1 MVDIALNCDMPLP
14 FIDHQETDDGET
26 LIEIPHTEEIAVK
39 KQPCFYTVTKLDME
53 GNVDTGVLNSLESPT
68 DQYAVSIFGS
78 KLSGYADESD
88 IWNF

>member
-26 LIEIPHTEEIAVK
+26 LIEIPHTEQPNVITK

-68 DQYAVSIFGS
+68 DQFAVSIFGS
-78 KLSGYADESD
+78 KLSGYADEGD
-88 IWNF
+88 I